1 MKGDPDVPPQ
11 RVPLEEAVPL
21 SESILWRIHSEYFE
35 TRGIAAWSSGD
46 VPHRVTTSPVLA
58 RSYVRLVEGLVED
71 CAAGRFGAVD
81 ESEPIYVVEL
91 GAGSGRFGFNF
102 LAALDET
109 RVAPFRIV
117 YVLTDR
123 VESNIDF
130 WSKADVFAEHL
141 RAGRVD
147 FAYFD
152 AGEDS
157 SLRLR
162 HGGVDLVPGELANPL
177 VCLANYLFDVQ
188 PQDLFSIVDGSLNE
202 ELVQVYGPEGFDGPA
217 TKSYVLDLRC
227 ALRSE
232 QVGDSRYPGIS
243 GELLRAT
250 AERQAEGARFLFPSR
265 ALATLEALSELS
277 ARRLLLLIGE
287 RPLAAPASVGAT
299 SASSSTLETEDGA
312 IDLHAP
318 GWLIRLGV
326 HGASVSLPI
335 DTRILAEAAAIGGGK
350 LLSPEEPPRGLLV
363 EALVLGAVETT
374 ANLDRAFRTSIGDL
388 APDAVVQAIRVAQ
401 RDGGNA
407 ETLSEFLAVMQ
418 LAQYDPKLLA
428 DCRPGLVKLLSTANR
443 SIGKELVQCLRRV
456 YRLDYPM
463 GDAFDLAVD
472 IAFLVLRVDCFEDAL
487 WFFEESTR
495 RSGPTLANRIGAGLC
510 HALNQDLAGALT
522 ALREALELNPSEDD
536 SNRLRELRIQDMPIE
551 AALKDIAER
560 ATRVASEHPSQ

>member
-1 MKGDPDVPPQ
+1 VPPQ
-11 RVPLEEAVPL
+11 RVPLEEAGPL

-35 TRGIAAWSSGD
+35 THGISAWSSGD

-102 LAALDET
+102 LSALDET
-109 RVAPFRIV
+109 RMAPFRIV

-123 VESNIDF
+123 VEANIDF
-130 WSKADVFAEHL
+130 WSKADVFDEHL

-152 AGEDS
+152 AGDDS

-162 HGGVDLVPGELANPL
+162 HSGVALVPGALANPL
-177 VCLANYLFDVQ
+177 VCVASYLFDVQ
-188 PQDLFSIVDGSLNE
+188 PQDLFSVVDGSLNE
-202 ELVQVYGPEGFDGPA
+202 EFVQVYGPEGLDRPA

-232 QVGDSRYPGIS
+232 PVDDARHPGKA
-243 GELLRAT
+243 GQLLRAA
-250 AERQAEGARFLFPSR
+250 AECQPEGSRFLFPSR
-265 ALATLEALSELS
+265 ALATLEALSSLS
-277 ARRLLLLIGE
+277 AGRLLLLIGE
-287 RPLAAPASVGAT
+287 RPLVAPAPIGAT
-299 SASSSTLETEDGA
+299 SASSSTLETDNGA
-312 IDLHAP
+312 VVLHAP
-318 GWLIRLGV
+318 GWLVRLGI
-326 HGASVSLPI
+326 HGASVSLPV
-335 DTRILAEAAAIGGGK
+335 DTRILAEAAAIDGGK

-363 EALVLGAVETT
+363 EALVLGAIEATP
-374 ANLDRAFRTSIGDL
+374 NLDSAFSSSIGDL
-388 APDAVVQAIRVAQ
+388 APDAVLQGIRAAL

-407 ETLSEFLAVMQ
+407 ETVSEFLAVMQ
-418 LAQYDPKLLA
+418 LVQYDPKVLA

-443 SIGKELVQCLRRV
+443 TIAEELVQCLRRV

-472 IAFLVLRVDCFEDAL
+472 IAFLVLRIECFEDAL

-495 RSGPTLANRIGAGLC
+495 RFGPTLANRIGAGLC
-510 HALNQDLAGALT
+510 HALNQDLVQALA
-522 ALREALELNPSEDD
+522 ALREALELNPSDDD

-560 ATRVASEHPSQ
+560 ATRLASERTSE